1 MTYTFKLSRRI
12 ASNHRTGLAALS
24 ILLGA
29 CGAQG
34 PTSSTPVAPPTPAVT
49 AGWLTVQL
57 TTPRSDD
64 GAVQVSVSG
73 PGVDSASISGYDG
86 FSVVG
91 SSAADMVVTGALTSG
106 TIARVHVRDL
116 SRTGDVHATLSA
128 AASRGNYQLQ
138 DLTGYRVVLV
148 R

>member
-12 ASNHRTGLAALS
+12 ASNHRARLAAVS
-24 ILLGA
+24 LLLAA

-34 PTSSTPVAPPTPAVT
+34 PTSSTPVTPPPAVT

-57 TTPRSDD
+57 TTPRTDD

-73 PGVDSASISGYDG
+73 PGVDSATVSGYDG
-86 FSVVG
+86 FSVVANA
-91 SSAADMVVTGALTSG
+91 SADMVVTGALTSG
-106 TIARVHVRDL
+106 TIARVHLRDL
-116 SRTGDVHATLSA
+116 SRTGDVRATVA
-128 AASRGNYQLQ
+128 AAAARGSYALQ

>member
-12 ASNHRTGLAALS
+12 ASNHRAGLAALS

-34 PTSSTPVAPPTPAVT
+34 PTSATPVAPTPVVT

-64 GAVQVSVSG
+64 GAVQLSVSG

-91 SSAADMVVTGALTSG
+91 NSAADMVITGALTSG
-106 TIARVHVRDL
+106 NIARVHLRDL
-116 SRTGDVHATLSA
+116 SRTGDVRATLSA
-128 AASRGNYQLQ
+128 AASRGDYQLQ